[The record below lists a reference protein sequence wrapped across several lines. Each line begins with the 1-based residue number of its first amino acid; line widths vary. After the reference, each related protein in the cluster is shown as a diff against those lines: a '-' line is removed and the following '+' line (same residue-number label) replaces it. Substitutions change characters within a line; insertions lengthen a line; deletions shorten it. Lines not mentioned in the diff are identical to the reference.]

1 MSFRA
6 VRVRMR
12 GLEPPRP
19 EGHTDLNR
27 ARLPIPP
34 HPRAWDSV
42 AGCRRGSE
50 TRLVRIADGQAAKPL
65 VLNAAPQAAPRPP
78 HPRAWDG
85 VAGCRRGS
93 ETRLVRVADGQA
105 AKPLVLNAAP
115 QAAPRPPPPRAWDGV
130 AGCRRRS
137 ETRLRANQ
145 DDESRAGERSPRFTR
160 PRHRLPGPADREDA
174 VRSRE
179 APVAALVPEG
189 GEL

>member
-1 MSFRA
+1 MAAVAAATRMSFRA

-50 TRLVRIADGQAAKPL
+50 TRLVR
-65 VLNAAPQAAPRPP
+65 
-78 HPRAWDG
+78 
-85 VAGCRRGS
+85 
-93 ETRLVRVADGQA
+93 VADGQA
-105 AKPLVLNAAP
+105 ATPLGRNAAP

-137 ETRLRANQ
+137 ETRLRVNQ
-145 DDESRAGERSPRFTR
+145 DDESRAGERSPRITR

-189 GEL
+189 GELRE

>member
-50 TRLVRIADGQAAKPL
+50 TRLVR
-65 VLNAAPQAAPRPP
+65 
-78 HPRAWDG
+78 
-85 VAGCRRGS
+85 
-93 ETRLVRVADGQA
+93 VADGQA

-115 QAAPRPPPPRAWDGV
+115 QAAPRPPPPPGVGEVLRRAWC
-130 AGCRRRS
+130 AS
-137 ETRLRANQ
+137 ET
-145 DDESRAGERSPRFTR
+145 DSRVSARF
-160 PRHRLPGPADREDA
+160 L
-174 VRSRE
+174 
-179 APVAALVPEG
+179 
-189 GEL
+189 

>member
-42 AGCRRGSE
+42 A
-50 TRLVRIADGQAAKPL
+50 A
-65 VLNAAPQAAPRPP
+65 
-78 HPRAWDG
+78 
-85 VAGCRRGS
+85 
-93 ETRLVRVADGQA
+93 
-105 AKPLVLNAAP
+105 
-115 QAAPRPPPPRAWDGV
+115 
-130 AGCRRRS
+130 CRRRS
-137 ETRLRANQ
+137 EPRLRPNE
-145 DDESRAGERSPRFTR
+145 DDEPRTRERGPRFPR
-160 PRHRLPGPADREDA
+160 PGGGAPGPLDREDP
-174 VRSRE
+174 VGRRE

-189 GEL
+189 GELRELGRAEQLEARVVR

>member
-50 TRLVRIADGQAAKPL
+50 TRLLRDPDGQAANPHGRT
-65 VLNAAPQAAPRPP
+65 AATRPP
-78 HPRAWDG
+78 
-85 VAGCRRGS
+85 
-93 ETRLVRVADGQA
+93 
-105 AKPLVLNAAP
+105 
-115 QAAPRPPPPRAWDGV
+115 PRPPPPRAREGV
-130 AGCRRRS
+130 AGCRRAP
-137 ETRLRANQ
+137 ETPRVP
-145 DDESRAGERSPRFTR
+145 DGDEQAE
-160 PRHRLPGPADREDA
+160 
-174 VRSRE
+174 
-179 APVAALVPEG
+179 
-189 GEL
+189 